1 MRRRYSLVAIDPD
14 TKEEHVFPFIDGHD
28 IKGYEKHKL
37 MNIDYFVVNELQ
49 AQDKEQ
55 LKERLKEYYQSIET
69 HLSKKKQTRKVKEIQ
84 KMYRKEIHVLHELS
98 TQAGFKISYKSDKK
112 TKYLPMNFNPTE
124 LMQYFMEIFKEFY
137 REFEDQTDE
146 VERNVSQDP
155 VYQRYK
161 EEFLQALEYNEK
173 FREFLNQNAT
183 INPFL
188 KEHMNNYVMY
198 QYRKKKNDIIR
209 ENDLNFYC
217 ASQKILEQQIL
228 TYKNIRNL
236 TVQIKVYN
244 EIYRDTL
251 LDSLNR
257 DLNQYFKKIEHENQD
272 HSVDLDEYY
281 ETYDLD
287 DLEKGRHL

>member
-1 MRRRYSLVAIDPD
+1 M
-14 TKEEHVFPFIDGHD
+14 
-28 IKGYEKHKL
+28 
-37 MNIDYFVVNELQ
+37 
-49 AQDKEQ
+49 
-55 LKERLKEYYQSIET
+55 
-69 HLSKKKQTRKVKEIQ
+69 
-84 KMYRKEIHVLHELS
+84 
-98 TQAGFKISYKSDKK
+98 
-112 TKYLPMNFNPTE
+112 
-124 LMQYFMEIFKEFY
+124 
-137 REFEDQTDE
+137 
-146 VERNVSQDP
+146 
-155 VYQRYK
+155 
-161 EEFLQALEYNEK
+161 
-173 FREFLNQNAT
+173 NQNAT

-244 EIYRDTL
+244 EIYCDTL

-281 ETYDLD
+281 